1 MVSFRSKGDFGK
13 TDTYLKK
20 LLSGNYVRT
29 LEKYAKEGVIALASA
44 TPVDTGL
51 TANSW
56 SYEIVKTANGYSI
69 YWKNSNINN
78 GVSIALI
85 LQYGHGTRGG
95 TFVQGRDY
103 INPAIRPIFD
113 KMSEQLRKEAIG

>member
-20 LLSGNYVRT
+20 LLSRNYIRT

-56 SYEIVKTANGYSI
+56 SYEIVKTANGHSI

-103 INPAIRPIFD
+103 INPVIRPIFD